1 MPGEQ
6 PITHNP
12 NGQLE
17 PTKGC
22 EYMNPQRFL
31 AYVTYEFMLNKR
43 EHESNIRSFHFKS
56 KKKNIKIQLCCAV
69 KFCSFELSVLY

>member
-1 MPGEQ
+1 MRSMPGEQ
-6 PITHNP
+6 PITPNP

-31 AYVTYEFMLNKR
+31 AYVTYEFMLNI
-43 EHESNIRSFHFKS
+43 ENMNPTIDHSIA
-56 KKKNIKIQLCCAV
+56 KKNQKKPKLIVLCCQ
-69 KFCSFELSVLY
+69 VLFI